1 MLSCPDDSNS
11 TITDYY
17 LSPTRGKRKAPESD
31 DLPVKPE
38 NGSGNGDGSGAGSD
52 GSSHGDGINPTS
64 IDLTADS
71 LAHLVGDT
79 IEPTILVG
87 SSQWAK
93 NFTIKFS
100 RGQVL
105 LDSNNLLLLLN
116 SSSKCNCICKLIQ
129 ERANIYLTMTITS
142 NASGH
147 LSKCKIQC
155 SLLDTDQ
162 KPIRIENTN
171 DAKPVVLSRF
181 AVDFKTVSNL
191 FANVD
196 RQKETIISRKDTK
209 FTIDYEIQD
218 DQCGDLGFDE
228 VDVEEKVFD
237 GDWAVKYHYQMS
249 VAPSKLKRFF
259 DPANKIENSIVNLRI
274 YEIANRVRVL
284 KLELDN
290 IESQYKQPCD
300 HYIWTDLRQSMTE
313 TSGFNDDDKDDAEA
327 KVQDAKYSTKF
338 IKEVCKDQANLIMIA
353 SFSKTNL
360 MNISKISVPSLM
372 MYLTLSPTPALF
384 AYNTGEVEMYI
395 YLGQFVSPALDAE
408 IEYVKKKLEA
418 KQRIEN
424 ESETAN
430 EKVRNV

>member
-11 TITDYY
+11 TINDFYSTT
-17 LSPTRGKRKAPESD
+17 LGKRKAKSESA
-31 DLPVKPE
+31 PA
-38 NGSGNGDGSGAGSD
+38 NA
-52 GSSHGDGINPTS
+52 DGINPTS

-79 IEPTILVG
+79 VDTIVPAFAP
-87 SSQWAK
+87 SQWAK

-129 ERANIYLTMTITS
+129 ERVSIYLTMTITS

-155 SLLDTDQ
+155 TLLDTDQ
-162 KPIRIENTN
+162 KPIRIEDTN
-171 DAKPVVLSRF
+171 DPKPVVLSRF

-196 RQKETIISRKDTK
+196 RQKETIISRKENK

-237 GDWAVKYHYQMS
+237 GDWAFKYHYQMS

-274 YEIANRVRVL
+274 YEIEQKVRVL

-300 HYIWTDLRQSMTE
+300 HYIWTDLRPSMSE
-313 TSGFNDDDKDDAEA
+313 TSGFDADDDKDDTGLA
-327 KVQDAKYSTKF
+327 KGQDVKYSTKF
-338 IKEVCKDQANLIMIA
+338 IKDVCKNQENLVMIA

-408 IEYVKKKLEA
+408 VEYVQKKLQA

-424 ESETAN
+424 EGEPH
-430 EKVRNV
+430 V